1 MICIS
6 FILSILYTDSLWARS
21 LKATA
26 DKLAEETNRIGLGI
40 ALFGLTLAAIYF
52 ILGRQDASAKMTQAL
67 MGVLVLMLA
76 PTIISFVKGLA

>member
-1 MICIS
+1 MKLL
-6 FILSILYTDSLWARS
+6 ILSTMFFANNTWARS

-26 DKLAEETNRIGLGI
+26 DKLAQETNRIGLGI

>member
-1 MICIS
+1 MNLTFLLIS
-6 FILSILYTDSLWARS
+6 FFLTENTWARS

-26 DKLAEETNRIGLGI
+26 DKLAQETNRIGLGI

-52 ILGRQDASAKMTQAL
+52 ILGRQDASTKMTQAL

-76 PTIISFVKGLA
+76 PTIISFIKGLV